1 MLKEIQQKTAT
12 KRSESIGHL
21 LSPKPTIDILLYEGL
36 SDASDYNDI
45 ILHRTDGKRE
55 VVSMRHTE
63 TQANPDKGYTE
74 TLWYGVSSTGW
85 LIYVFKGENG
95 IEYTKCFDSNDVF
108 TTLEQYKKK
117 FTGL

>member
-12 KRSESIGHL
+12 NRSEFASHQK
-21 LSPKPTIDILLYEGL
+21 SPVPSIDILLYDGL

-55 VVSMRHTE
+55 VVHINHIE

-74 TLWYGVSSTGW
+74 TLYSGVSSTGW

-95 IEYTKCFDSNDVF
+95 IEYTKCFDSNDIF
-108 TTLEQYKKK
+108 TTLAQYKSK
-117 FTGL
+117 FR

>member
-21 LSPKPTIDILLYEGL
+21 LSPKPTIDILLYEGV
-36 SDASDYNDI
+36 SDDSDYRDI

-55 VVSMRHTE
+55 VVHINHIE

-74 TLWYGVSSTGW
+74 TLYSGVSSTGW
-85 LIYVFKGENG
+85 LVYVYKGENG
-95 IEYTKCFDSNDVF
+95 IEYTKCFDSTDVV
-108 TTLEQYKKK
+108 TKLAQYKKK
-117 FTGL
+117 FG